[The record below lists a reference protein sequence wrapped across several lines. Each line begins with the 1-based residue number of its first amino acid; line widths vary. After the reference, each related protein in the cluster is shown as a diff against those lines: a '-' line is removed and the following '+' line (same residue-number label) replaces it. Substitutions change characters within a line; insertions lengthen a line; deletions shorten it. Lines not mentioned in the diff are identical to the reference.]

1 MTTIK
6 NTHTTLPRDLFARIA
21 KLAFPVAIQ
30 SALVAILA
38 LADVLMVS
46 DFGQSATAAVGIA
59 SKWHFVAIMIMAG
72 LASANGIL
80 VSQYWGK
87 KDSIHAKTVTIQ
99 AMKLGASIM
108 VPVTFVITVFAP
120 QIMQLQTND
129 WQVIMQGS
137 QYLWYSFPVLLLTH
151 IIITL
156 ESSLRASDDA
166 MLPLILGAI
175 TITLNIALN
184 FLLIKGGFGIP
195 AMGVAGA
202 ALATTIA
209 RFAQVLMMC
218 AVLVYRKHW
227 LIVSRAIRNHQT
239 LWMTY
244 RKLAIPQSLNA
255 LLWALG
261 TLTYQIIFGQMG
273 TTELAVFSMI
283 GPFESLL
290 YSMFMGISVACSVLI
305 GQSLGRDEFDKAQA
319 MTAFFLKFVLFLG
332 LGMGLFLYLNHH
344 FVLSWLNLNQEALMP
359 LAKPAMYV
367 ISTGI
372 TLKMLNMIIINGILR
387 TGGENLFCLR
397 MDFIAMWMI
406 GIPFTA
412 YGAFI
417 GEWSF
422 GWVYLAL
429 LVEEVVKLSL
439 CFSRYMKRRWLNN
452 LTVQPQPAT
461 T

>member
-1 MTTIK
+1 MTTK
-6 NTHTTLPRDLFARIA
+6 NNTQSALPDGLVSRVA

-72 LASANGIL
+72 LASANGVL

-87 KDSIHAKTVTIQ
+87 NDKVHAKTVTMQ
-99 AMKLGASIM
+99 AMKFGAAIM
-108 VPVTFVITVFAP
+108 VPVTFIITCFAP

-129 WQVIMQGS
+129 FQVIEQGA
-137 QYLWYSFPVLLLTH
+137 QYLWYSFPVLILTH
-151 IIITL
+151 VIITA
-156 ESSLRASDDA
+156 ESSLRSSGDA
-166 MLPLILGAI
+166 MLPLILGAF
-175 TITLNIALN
+175 TIALNIALN
-184 FLLIKGGFGIP
+184 FLLIKGGLGIP

-209 RFAQVLMMC
+209 RFAQVLMMWGVM
-218 AVLVYRKHW
+218 AYRQHW
-227 LIVSRAIRNHQT
+227 LLTSRAIPKHQT

-244 RKLAIPQSLNA
+244 RKLAIPNSVNA

-261 TLTYQIIFGQMG
+261 TLTYQIIFGHMG

-290 YSMFMGISVACSVLI
+290 YATFMGISVACSVLI
-305 GQSLGRDEFDKAQA
+305 GQSLGRDEFDVAQA
-319 MTAFFLKFVLFLG
+319 MTKFFLKFVLILG
-332 LGMGLFLYLNHH
+332 VGVGLFLYINHH
-344 FVLSWLNLNQEALMP
+344 FVLQWLNLDAEP
-359 LAKPAMYV
+359 LSQLAQPAMLV
-367 ISTGI
+367 ISIGI
-372 TLKMLNMIIINGILR
+372 SLRMLNMIIINGILR

-406 GIPFTA
+406 GIPVTA

-417 GEWSF
+417 GNWDY
-422 GWVYLAL
+422 GTVYLAML
-429 LVEEVVKLSL
+429 TEEVVKLSL
-439 CFSRYMKRRWLNN
+439 CFNRYLKRRWLNN
-452 LTVQPQPAT
+452 LTVQPQPAI
-461 T
+461 

>member
-1 MTTIK
+1 MTTK
-6 NTHTTLPRDLFARIA
+6 NIQKTALPDGLFSRVA

-72 LASANGIL
+72 LAAANGVL

-87 KDSIHAKTVTIQ
+87 NDKVHAKTVTLQ
-99 AMKLGASIM
+99 AMKFGAIIM
-108 VPVTFVITVFAP
+108 VPVTFVITFFAP

-129 WQVIMQGS
+129 FQVIEQGA
-137 QYLWYSFPVLLLTH
+137 QYLWYSFPVLILTH
-151 IIITL
+151 VIITA
-156 ESSLRASDDA
+156 ESSLRSSGDA

-175 TITLNIALN
+175 TIALNIALN
-184 FLLIKGGFGIP
+184 FVLIKGGFGIP

-209 RFAQVLMMC
+209 RFAQVLMIWG
-218 AVLVYRKHW
+218 VLVYRNHW
-227 LIVSRAIRNHQT
+227 LLVSRAIPNHQT

-244 RKLAIPQSLNA
+244 RKLAIPHSLNA

-261 TLTYQIIFGQMG
+261 TLTYQIIFGRLG

-290 YSMFMGISVACSVLI
+290 YSVFMGISVACSVLV
-305 GQSLGRDEFDKAQA
+305 GQSLGRDEFKTAQA
-319 MTAFFLKFVLFLG
+319 MTAFFIKFVLILG
-332 LGMGLFLYLNHH
+332 IGMGIFLYINSS
-344 FVLSWLNLNQEALMP
+344 FVIAWLNLDSAELLPYAQ
-359 LAKPAMYV
+359 PAMV
-367 ISTGI
+367 AISVGV
-372 TLKMLNMIIINGILR
+372 TLRMLNMIIINGILR
-387 TGGENLFCLR
+387 AGGENLFCLR

-406 GIPFTA
+406 GIPVTA

-422 GWVYLAL
+422 GWVYAAM
-429 LVEEVVKLSL
+429 LVEETVKLSL
-439 CFSRYMKRRWLNN
+439 CFKRYLKRRWMNN
-452 LTVQPQPAT
+452 LTIQAQPAI
-461 T
+461 

>member
-1 MTTIK
+1 MTTPR
-6 NTHTTLPRDLFARIA
+6 NTQTALPIGLFSRVA

-46 DFGQSATAAVGIA
+46 DFGQAATASVGIA

-72 LASANGIL
+72 LASANGVL

-87 KDSIHAKTVTIQ
+87 NDKVHAKTVTVQ
-99 AMKLGASIM
+99 AMKFGAIIM
-108 VPVTFVITVFAP
+108 VPVTFAITVFAP

-129 WQVIMQGS
+129 FQVIEQGA
-137 QYLWYSFPVLLLTH
+137 QYLWYSFPVLILTH
-151 IIITL
+151 VIITT
-156 ESSLRASDDA
+156 ESSLRSSGDA

-175 TITLNIALN
+175 TIAINISLN
-184 FLLIKGGFGIP
+184 FLLIKGGWGIP

-209 RFAQVLMMC
+209 RFAQVLLMWG
-218 AVLVYRKHW
+218 VLVYRQHW
-227 LIVSRAIRNHQT
+227 LLTSRAIPRHQT

-244 RKLAIPQSLNA
+244 RKLAIPHSLNA

-261 TLTYQIIFGQMG
+261 TLTYQIIFGHMG

-290 YSMFMGISVACSVLI
+290 YAIFMGISVACSVLI
-305 GQSLGRDEFDKAQA
+305 GQSLGRDEFDTAQA
-319 MTAFFLKFVLFLG
+319 MTKFFIKFVLIIGIGVGFC
-332 LGMGLFLYLNHH
+332 LYINHTY
-344 FVLSWLNLNQEALMP
+344 VLAWLNLDTTEYLPYAQ
-359 LAKPAMYV
+359 PAMLV
-367 ISTGI
+367 MCVGIS
-372 TLKMLNMIIINGILR
+372 LRMLNMIIINGILR

-406 GIPFTA
+406 GIPVTA

-422 GWVYLAL
+422 GMVYLAM

-439 CFSRYMKRRWLNN
+439 CFNRYLKQRWLNN
-452 LTVQPQPAT
+452 LTVQAQPAI
-461 T
+461 

>member
-1 MTTIK
+1 MTTQN
-6 NTHTTLPRDLFARIA
+6 NTQSALPDGLVSRVA

-72 LASANGIL
+72 LASANGVL

-87 KDSIHAKTVTIQ
+87 NDKVHAKTVTLQ
-99 AMKLGASIM
+99 AMKFGASIM
-108 VPVTFVITVFAP
+108 VPVTFIITFFAP

-129 WQVIMQGS
+129 FQVIEQGA
-137 QYLWYSFPVLLLTH
+137 QYLWYSFPVLILTH
-151 IIITL
+151 IIITA
-156 ESSLRASDDA
+156 ESSLRSSGDA

-175 TITLNIALN
+175 TIALNISLN
-184 FLLIKGGFGIP
+184 FLLIKGGLGIP

-209 RFAQVLMMC
+209 RFAQVLMMWGVM
-218 AVLVYRKHW
+218 AYRHHW
-227 LIVSRAIRNHQT
+227 LLTSKAIPKHQT

-244 RKLAIPQSLNA
+244 RKLAIPNSVNA

-261 TLTYQIIFGQMG
+261 TLTYQIIFGHMG

-290 YSMFMGISVACSVLI
+290 YATFMGISVACSVLI
-305 GQSLGRDEFDKAQA
+305 GQSLGRDEFDVAQA
-319 MTAFFLKFVLFLG
+319 MTKFFLKFVLI
-332 LGMGLFLYLNHH
+332 LGMGVGLFLYINHS
-344 FVLSWLNLNQEALMP
+344 FVLQWLNLDAEP
-359 LAKPAMYV
+359 LSLLAQPAMLV
-367 ISTGI
+367 ISVGI
-372 TLKMLNMIIINGILR
+372 SLRMLNMIIINGILR

-406 GIPFTA
+406 GIPVTA
-412 YGAFI
+412 YSAFI
-417 GEWSF
+417 GNWDY
-422 GWVYLAL
+422 GTVYLAML
-429 LVEEVVKLSL
+429 TEEVVKLSL
-439 CFSRYMKRRWLNN
+439 CFNRYLKRRWLNN
-452 LTVQPQPAT
+452 LTVQPQPAI
-461 T
+461 